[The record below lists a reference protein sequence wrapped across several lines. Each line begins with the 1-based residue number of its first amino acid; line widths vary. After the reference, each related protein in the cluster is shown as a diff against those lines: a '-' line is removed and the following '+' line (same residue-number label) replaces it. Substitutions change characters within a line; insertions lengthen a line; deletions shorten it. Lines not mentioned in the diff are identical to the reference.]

1 MAHHPGKHWF
11 KLSESS
17 ASHLSNLHTMTIP
30 FPPQTTRRHLLA
42 CALTFSAW
50 LGGPHAALAADP
62 VRVKLATSAGDITLE
77 LYPDQAPKTV
87 ENFVQYV
94 KDKHY
99 DGTIFHRVI
108 ENFMVQGGGF
118 DASYLQK
125 KTRPPVVHEG
135 REALAKGGSRNVV
148 GAVAMARTND
158 PQSASSQFFINVKD
172 NAFLDPVV
180 IPPGDPV
187 PKFEYQGRVYE
198 NTPRAALMS
207 APQLFGYTVF
217 GKVIAGM
224 DVVNKIKASPT
235 GAGGPFPTDVPKTP
249 ILINKATLEN

>member
-1 MAHHPGKHWF
+1 MITSPTFTLARRQFGRCVLTMAT
-11 KLSESS
+11 LSV
-17 ASHLSNLHTMTIP
+17 
-30 FPPQTTRRHLLA
+30 
-42 CALTFSAW
+42 CAGTV
-50 LGGPHAALAADP
+50 AATET

-77 LYPDQAPKTV
+77 LYPAQAPKTV

-108 ENFMVQGGGF
+108 DNFMVQGGGF
-118 DASYLQK
+118 DASYVQK
-125 KTRPPVVHEG
+125 KTRPPVIHEG
-135 REALAKGGSRNVV
+135 REALAKGGLRNLV
-148 GAVAMARTND
+148 GTVAMARTND
-158 PQSASSQFFINVKD
+158 PQSATAQFFINVKD

-198 NTPRAALMS
+198 NTPRASLTS

-224 DVVNKIKASPT
+224 DVVNKIKAAPT

-249 ILINKATLEN
+249 IFINKATLEN